1 MDNLR
6 FNTFKNLKKM
16 KKLKY
21 FAAVMLMGFG
31 MTSCGDFL
39 DRPAEDSYNTDN
51 YYESDAA
58 CIAGVNYLYNSPW
71 YDFQRGF
78 IKVGEVMSGNMYWG
92 SSPYL
97 NFSVNGTDDDLVNM
111 SYSLW
116 AEIGHCNTV
125 YQSLAGANA
134 SEAVKRQTMGE
145 CLAWK
150 AMAYFYLVRSF
161 GDVPIVHD
169 NSTVIGSGEYN
180 TMHKVEKADVYEYIV
195 MTLEKAMELL
205 PKEKSTTGRID
216 YYCAEGL
223 LAKVYLTKAGVSGS
237 LNNDDLAKAAEYAK
251 DVIDNSGRQLM
262 ANYEDIFRGSNNVSD
277 ESLFAWRWTV
287 GAHWTCQNTLQS
299 DLMPEGFD
307 EFGDCWGGWGGPS
320 ADLMAAFDVVKIEE
334 VDGKKTVTSFPS
346 PENRVN
352 VDIRRKATIML
363 AGDQYEY
370 FWRDKDLGN
379 NKKGFDLLKF
389 YYDKDYNAAA
399 PGTFQGPCGAQNV
412 KHAYGNN
419 ADHVAEMGG
428 SAARMAY
435 ALATHILR
443 LSDIYLIYAESM
455 VLQGKGTDA
464 SAVDAF
470 NAVRGRSVSGYMGN
484 PKTSITFD
492 DVWKERRLE
501 FAGEGD
507 RWYDFVRRA
516 YYDVN
521 ACIAEI
527 KSQHRNAIWNANTV
541 YKTYFES
548 GVWSLTGKDDDGNSA
563 DLQYDADTP
572 VPNITANSFS
582 LPFPSEDVAVN
593 PNLSSNA
600 EAEHIDVRST
610 YSY

>member
-6 FNTFKNLKKM
+6 FKTIKNLKKM

-21 FAAVMLMGFG
+21 FAAVMLMGLG
-31 MTSCGDFL
+31 MTSCDDFL
-39 DRPAEDSYNTDN
+39 DRPAEDTYNTDN

-92 SSPYL
+92 SCPYM
-97 NFSVNGTDDDLVNM
+97 NFSVNGSDDDLINM

-116 AEIGHCNTV
+116 AVIGHCNTV
-125 YQSLAGANA
+125 YQSLSGANA
-134 SEAVKRQTMGE
+134 SESVKNQCMGE

-169 NSTVIGSGEYN
+169 NSTVMASGEYN
-180 TMHKVEKADVYEYIV
+180 SMHKVEKADVYEYIV

-223 LAKVYLTKAGVSGS
+223 LAKVYLTKAGVTGS

-251 DVIDNSGRQLM
+251 DVIDNSGRKLM
-262 ANYEDIFRGSNNVSD
+262 ENYEDIFRGSNNVSD

-287 GAHWTCQNTLQS
+287 GTQWTSQNSLQA
-299 DLMPEGFD
+299 DLMPSGFD
-307 EFGDCWGGWGGPS
+307 EFQCWGGWGGPS

-346 PENRVN
+346 PESRM
-352 VDIRRKATIML
+352 DIDVRRKATIML
-363 AGDQYEY
+363 PGDTYSY
-370 FWRDKDLGN
+370 FWRDKG
-379 NKKGFDLLKF
+379 GFDILKF
-389 YYDKDYNAAA
+389 YYDKNYNSAATE
-399 PGTFQGPCGAQNV
+399 TFEGPCGSQNV
-412 KHAYGNN
+412 KHAFGDN
-419 ADHVAEMGG
+419 ADHVAEMGT
-428 SAARMAY
+428 SAAKMAS

-443 LSDIYLIYAESM
+443 LSDVYLVYAEAM
-455 VLQGKGTDA
+455 VLQGKGSEA

-470 NAVRGRSVSGYMGN
+470 NAVRGRAVSGYT

-492 DVWKERRLE
+492 DVWKERRFE

-521 ACIAEI
+521 ACITEI
-527 KSQHRNAIWNANTV
+527 KSQHRNAIRNCSTV
-541 YKTYFES
+541 YKNYFDS
-548 GVWSLTGKDDDGNSA
+548 GVWSFTGADKDGNIVE
-563 DLQYDADTP
+563 LTYDADTP
-572 VPNITANSFS
+572 VPNITTNSFI
-582 LPFPSEDVAVN
+582 LPFPTEDVALN
-593 PNLSSNA
+593 PNLGSNA
-600 EAEHIDVRST
+600 EAEHVDVRST